1 MRYNLYPISY
11 NTHTHY
17 TSALSTPFSSGS
29 ILAAL
34 TTREVETREMACD
47 ILRDLIGL
55 SLATTITWALITVM
69 FRSAKKTLLLL
80 EYQRIYDISNFHI
93 DTCW

>member
-34 TTREVETREMACD
+34 TTREVETRELACD
-47 ILRDLIGL
+47 IFRDLIGL
-55 SLATTITWALITVM
+55 SLATTMTWAFITVM
-69 FRSAKKTLLLL
+69 FRSANN
-80 EYQRIYDISNFHI
+80 NFTAYFFLFYKI
-93 DTCW
+93 KILSF